1 MKFVRA
7 FIGAKQ
13 HDVLLAERQVD
24 LGEVVQG
31 SELPRI
37 HRFQPDMGHRSGD
50 RLRFVLPL
58 AVVLT
63 LLHTCSTFS
72 FLAAPSRG
80 PKAHLGERT
89 YLHMILDRLVL
100 LLAGGLLPLPD
111 GAALLAPS

>member
-7 FIGAKQ
+7 FIGENQ
-13 HDVLLAERQVD
+13 DDVLMAERQVD

-89 YLHMILDRLVL
+89 YLHMILDRLLFFCWASFPL
-100 LLAGGLLPLPD
+100 LSHG
-111 GAALLAPS
+111 ALLS